1 MNKIEL
7 LNLIIKFEDDLN
19 DYKDLLLEDDYGLE
33 YVLVRLGVSKDRI
46 FSNITLPG
54 EDNDE

>member
-19 DYKDLLLEDDYGLE
+19 DYKDLLLDDDYGLE
-33 YVLVRLGVSKDRI
+33 YVLVRLGVAKDR
-46 FSNITLPG
+46 LLK
-54 EDNDE
+54 